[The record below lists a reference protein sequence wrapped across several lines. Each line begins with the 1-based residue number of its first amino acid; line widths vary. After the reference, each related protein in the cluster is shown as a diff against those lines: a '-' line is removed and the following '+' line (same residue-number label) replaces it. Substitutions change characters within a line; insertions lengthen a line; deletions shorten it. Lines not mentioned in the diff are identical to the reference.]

1 MASVPERFVRTG
13 LYFYYE
19 STTNPTLAMITFH
32 CLESGALVRRV
43 VEKPQTLP
51 DNVLWVDLLSPDIE
65 EERFVEAALGLD
77 IPTREELAEIE
88 DSSRF
93 YEEHGAIFMTTTVV
107 MGIAE
112 RRPQNAQV
120 TFVLTRRCLVT
131 VRYAELSPFRQFE
144 AKVARQPAAYSASHP
159 IFLGLA
165 DAVVDRVA
173 DVLES
178 VQVQLQELSRRIF
191 DHPDEKRT
199 DLEQIIQQLGQH
211 RSLLSQLGESLFSSS
226 RLIAF
231 YRLHGGDAKQDG
243 AKGALKALERD
254 VRSLGEHQ
262 ARLLGDIAFLLDATL
277 GLINI
282 EQNAIIKVFSI
293 AAVLFLPPT
302 LVGTVYGMN
311 FERMP
316 ELSWSFGYPMA
327 LVAMVVSAIIPYA
340 WFKFRNWL

>member
-1 MASVPERFVRTG
+1 
-13 LYFYYE
+13 
-19 STTNPTLAMITFH
+19 MIIFH
-32 CLESGALVRRV
+32 CLENGTLVRRV
-43 VEKPQTLP
+43 AENLQTLP
-51 DNVLWVDLLSPDIE
+51 ENVLWVDLLSPDSQ
-65 EERFVEAALGLD
+65 EERFIESSLGLD

-93 YEEHGAIFMTTTVV
+93 YDEDGAIFMTTTVV
-107 MGIAE
+107 MGIAD
-112 RRPQNAQV
+112 RRPENAEV
-120 TFVLTRRCLVT
+120 TFVLTKRCLVT
-131 VRYAELSPFRQFE
+131 VRYTELSAFRQFG
-144 AKVARQPAAYSASHP
+144 AKSSRQPSTFSSSHQ
-159 IFLGLA
+159 IFLALA
-165 DAVVDRVA
+165 DAVVDRIA

-178 VQVQLQELSRRIF
+178 VQVELQTLSRCIF
-191 DHPDEKRT
+191 DERKEQRT
-199 DLEQIIQQLGQH
+199 DLQQIIQQLGQH
-211 RSLLSQLGESLFSSS
+211 RSLLSQLGESLFSST
-226 RLIAF
+226 RLLAF
-231 YRLHGGDAKQDG
+231 YRLHANEPRQGV
-243 AKGALKALERD
+243 AKGLLKALERD

-327 LVAMVVSAIIPYA
+327 LGMMIVSAIIPYA
-340 WFKFRNWL
+340 WFKFRDWL

>member
-1 MASVPERFVRTG
+1 
-13 LYFYYE
+13 
-19 STTNPTLAMITFH
+19 MITLH
-32 CLESGALVRRV
+32 CLEKGALVRRV
-43 VEKPQTLP
+43 AEDLQALP
-51 DNVLWVDLLSPDIE
+51 DNVLWIDLLTPTQQ
-65 EERFVEAALGLD
+65 EERFIEQALGLD

-93 YEEHGAIFMTTTVV
+93 YDENGAIFMTATVV
-107 MGIAE
+107 MGITD
-112 RRPQNAQV
+112 RRPENAQV
-120 TFVLTRRCLVT
+120 TFVLTRSCLIT
-131 VRYAELSPFRQFE
+131 VRYSELSSFRQFE
-144 AKVARQPAAYSASHP
+144 TKLARQPVAYSTSHA

-165 DAVVDRVA
+165 DAVVDRIA

-178 VQVQLQELSRRIF
+178 VQVQLQTLSRCIF
-191 DHPDEKRT
+191 DERKEQRT
-199 DLEQIIQQLGQH
+199 DLQQMIQQLGQH

-226 RLIAF
+226 RLTAF
-231 YRLHGGDAKQDG
+231 YRLHVGDSKQG
-243 AKGALKALERD
+243 VAKGSLKAMERD

-311 FERMP
+311 FENMP
-316 ELSWSFGYPMA
+316 ELSWPFGYPMA
-327 LVAMVVSAIIPYA
+327 LGMMIVSAIIPYA
-340 WFKFRNWL
+340 WFKFRDWL

>member
-1 MASVPERFVRTG
+1 
-13 LYFYYE
+13 
-19 STTNPTLAMITFH
+19 MITFH
-32 CLESGALVRRV
+32 CLENGALVRRAA
-43 VEKPQTLP
+43 ENPQSIP
-51 DNVLWVDLLSPDIE
+51 DNVLWVDLLSPDQE
-65 EERFVEAALGLD
+65 EERLVESELGVD

-93 YEEHGAIFMTTTVV
+93 YDEDGAVFMTTTVV
-107 MGIAE
+107 MGIAD
-112 RRPQNAQV
+112 RRPQNAEV
-120 TFVLTRRCLVT
+120 TFVLTKRCLVT
-131 VRYAELSPFRQFE
+131 VRYSELSAFRQFE
-144 AKVARQPAAYSASHP
+144 AKSSRQPSTFSSSHQ
-159 IFLGLA
+159 IFLALA
-165 DAVVDRVA
+165 DAVVDRIA

-178 VQVQLQELSRRIF
+178 VQIELQTLSRSIF
-191 DHPDEKRT
+191 DKREEQRT
-199 DLEQIIQQLGQH
+199 DLQQVIQRLGQH

-231 YRLHGGDAKQDG
+231 YRLHANEPKQG
-243 AKGALKALERD
+243 VAKGLLKALERD

-282 EQNAIIKVFSI
+282 EQSAVIKVFSI

-311 FERMP
+311 FEIMP
-316 ELSWSFGYPMA
+316 ELGWSFGYPMA
-327 LVAMVVSAIIPYA
+327 LGMMVVSAIIPYA

>member
-1 MASVPERFVRTG
+1 
-13 LYFYYE
+13 
-19 STTNPTLAMITFH
+19 MITLH
-32 CLESGALVRRV
+32 CLEQGALTRR
-43 VEKPQTLP
+43 TADDLTALP
-51 DNVLWVDLLSPDIE
+51 DNVLWVDLLAPDAQ
-65 EERFVEAALGLD
+65 EERFIESALGVD

-93 YEEHGAIFMTTTVV
+93 YDEDGAIFMTTTVV
-107 MGIAE
+107 MGIADQ
-112 RRPQNAQV
+112 RPENAEV

-131 VRYAELSPFRQFE
+131 VRYTELSAFRQFE
-144 AKVARQPAAYSASHP
+144 AKSQRQPASYASSHQ
-159 IFLGLA
+159 IFLALA
-165 DAVVDRVA
+165 DAVVDRIA

-178 VQVQLQELSRRIF
+178 VQVELQTLSRCIF
-191 DHPDEKRT
+191 DQRKEQRT
-199 DLEQIIQQLGQH
+199 DLQQIIQRLGQH
-211 RSLLSQLGESLFSSS
+211 RSLLSQLGESLFSSA

-231 YRLHGGDAKQDG
+231 YRLHANEPRQGLG
-243 AKGALKALERD
+243 KGLLKALERD

-311 FERMP
+311 FQHMP
-316 ELSWSFGYPMA
+316 ELGWPFGYPMA
-327 LVAMVVSAIIPYA
+327 LGMMVVSAIIPYA
-340 WFKFRNWL
+340 WFKFRDWL

>member
-1 MASVPERFVRTG
+1 
-13 LYFYYE
+13 
-19 STTNPTLAMITFH
+19 MIIFH
-32 CLESGALVRRV
+32 CLENGALVRRAA
-43 VEKPQTLP
+43 ENLQTLP
-51 DNVLWVDLLSPDIE
+51 DNVLWVDLLSPDSQ
-65 EERFVEAALGLD
+65 EERFIESSLGLD

-93 YEEHGAIFMTTTVV
+93 YDEDGAIFMTTTVV
-107 MGIAE
+107 MGIAD
-112 RRPQNAQV
+112 RRPENAEV
-120 TFVLTRRCLVT
+120 TFVLTKRCLVT
-131 VRYAELSPFRQFE
+131 VRYTELSAFRQFE
-144 AKVARQPAAYSASHP
+144 AKSSRQPSTFSSSHQ
-159 IFLGLA
+159 IFLALA
-165 DAVVDRVA
+165 DAVVDRIA

-178 VQVQLQELSRRIF
+178 VQVELQTLSRCIF
-191 DHPDEKRT
+191 DERKEQRT
-199 DLEQIIQQLGQH
+199 DLQQIIQQLGQH
-211 RSLLSQLGESLFSSS
+211 RSLLSQLGESLFSST
-226 RLIAF
+226 RLLAF
-231 YRLHGGDAKQDG
+231 YRLHANEPKQG
-243 AKGALKALERD
+243 VAKGLLKALERD

-327 LVAMVVSAIIPYA
+327 LGMMVISAIIPYA
-340 WFKFRNWL
+340 WFKFRDWL

>member
-1 MASVPERFVRTG
+1 
-13 LYFYYE
+13 
-19 STTNPTLAMITFH
+19 MITFH
-32 CLESGALVRRV
+32 CLENGALARRV
-43 VEKPQTLP
+43 AENPQVLP
-51 DNVLWVDLLSPDIE
+51 KNVLWIDLLMPDLQ

-93 YEEHGAIFMTTTVV
+93 YEEDGAIFMTTAVV
-107 MGIAE
+107 MGITD
-112 RRPQNAQV
+112 RRPEIAQL
-120 TFVLTRRCLVT
+120 TFVLTSRCLVT
-131 VRYAELSPFRQFE
+131 VRYAELSPFLQFE
-144 AKVARQPAAYSASHP
+144 AKVARQPSTYTASHP

-173 DVLES
+173 DVLEN
-178 VQVQLQELSRRIF
+178 VQAQLQVLSRCIF
-191 DHPDEKRT
+191 DDPNDKRT
-199 DLEQIIQQLGQH
+199 DLEQIIQRLGQH

-226 RLIAF
+226 RLMAF
-231 YRLHGGDAKQDG
+231 YRLHGADSKQDG
-243 AKGALKALERD
+243 AKSAMKAIERD

-316 ELSWSFGYPMA
+316 ELSWTFGYPMA
-327 LVAMVVSAIIPYA
+327 LGAMVVSAIIPYA

>member
-1 MASVPERFVRTG
+1 
-13 LYFYYE
+13 
-19 STTNPTLAMITFH
+19 MIIFH
-32 CLESGALVRRV
+32 CLENGTLVRRV
-43 VEKPQTLP
+43 AENLQTFP
-51 DNVLWVDLLSPDIE
+51 ENVLWVDLLSPDSQ
-65 EERFVEAALGLD
+65 EERFIESSLGLD

-93 YEEHGAIFMTTTVV
+93 YDEDGAIFMTTTVV
-107 MGIAE
+107 MGIAD
-112 RRPQNAQV
+112 RRPENAEV
-120 TFVLTRRCLVT
+120 TFVLTKRCLVT
-131 VRYAELSPFRQFE
+131 VRYTELSAFRQFG
-144 AKVARQPAAYSASHP
+144 AKSSRQPSTFSSSHQ
-159 IFLGLA
+159 IFLALA
-165 DAVVDRVA
+165 DAVVDRIA

-178 VQVQLQELSRRIF
+178 VQVELQTLSRCIF
-191 DHPDEKRT
+191 DERKEQRT
-199 DLEQIIQQLGQH
+199 DLQQIIQQLGQH

-231 YRLHGGDAKQDG
+231 YRLHANEPKLGVS
-243 AKGALKALERD
+243 KGLLKALERD

-316 ELSWSFGYPMA
+316 ELSRSFGYPMA
-327 LVAMVVSAIIPYA
+327 LGMMVVSAIIPYA
-340 WFKFRNWL
+340 WFKFRDWL

>member
-1 MASVPERFVRTG
+1 
-13 LYFYYE
+13 
-19 STTNPTLAMITFH
+19 MIIFH
-32 CLESGALVRRV
+32 CLEHGALVRRAA
-43 VEKPQTLP
+43 ENLEAMPG
-51 DNVLWVDLLSPDIE
+51 NVLWVDLLSPDQH
-65 EERFVEAALGLD
+65 EERFIESALGVD

-93 YEEHGAIFMTTTVV
+93 YDEDGAIFMTTTVV
-107 MGIAE
+107 MGIAD
-112 RRPQNAQV
+112 RRPENAEV
-120 TFVLTRRCLVT
+120 TFVLTKRCLVT
-131 VRYAELSPFRQFE
+131 VRYSELSAFRQFE
-144 AKVARQPAAYSASHP
+144 AKSSRQPSTYSSSHQ
-159 IFLGLA
+159 IFLALA
-165 DAVVDRVA
+165 DAVVDRIA

-178 VQVQLQELSRRIF
+178 VQVELQTLSRCIF
-191 DHPDEKRT
+191 DQQKDQRT
-199 DLEQIIQQLGQH
+199 DLQQIIRRLGQH
-211 RSLLSQLGESLFSSS
+211 RSLLSQLGESLFSSN

-231 YRLHGGDAKQDG
+231 YRLHANESRQGSS
-243 AKGALKALERD
+243 KGLLKALERD

-277 GLINI
+277 GMINI

-316 ELSWSFGYPMA
+316 ELGWSLGYPMA
-327 LVAMVVSAIIPYA
+327 LGMMVVSAIIPYA

>member
-1 MASVPERFVRTG
+1 
-13 LYFYYE
+13 
-19 STTNPTLAMITFH
+19 MITFH
-32 CLESGALVRRV
+32 CLENGALVRRV
-43 VEKPQTLP
+43 ADGLKALP
-51 DNVLWVDLLSPDIE
+51 DNALWVDLLSPDQA
-65 EERFVEAALGLD
+65 EERFVERSLGVD

-93 YEEHGAIFMTTTVV
+93 YDEDGAIFMTTTVV
-107 MGIAE
+107 MGIADRKPE
-112 RRPQNAQV
+112 NAEV

-131 VRYAELSPFRQFE
+131 VRYSELSAFRQFE
-144 AKVARQPAAYSASHP
+144 TKASRQPSTYGSSHQ

-165 DAVVDRVA
+165 DAVVDRIA

-178 VQVQLQELSRRIF
+178 VQVELQTLSRCIF
-191 DHPDEKRT
+191 DQRKEQRT
-199 DLEQIIQQLGQH
+199 DLQQIIQRLGQH

-231 YRLHGGDAKQDG
+231 YRLHANEPRQGSG
-243 AKGALKALERD
+243 KGVLKALERD

-311 FERMP
+311 FEHMP
-316 ELSWSFGYPMA
+316 ELGWPFGYPMA
-327 LVAMVVSAIIPYA
+327 LGMMVVSAIIPYA
-340 WFKFRNWL
+340 WFKFRDWL

>member
-1 MASVPERFVRTG
+1 
-13 LYFYYE
+13 
-19 STTNPTLAMITFH
+19 MIIFH
-32 CLESGALVRRV
+32 CLENGTLMRRV
-43 VEKPQTLP
+43 AENLQTLP
-51 DNVLWVDLLSPDIE
+51 DNVLWVDLLSPDLQ
-65 EERFVEAALGLD
+65 EERFIESSLGLD

-93 YEEHGAIFMTTTVV
+93 YDEDGAIFMTTTVV
-107 MGIAE
+107 MGIAD
-112 RRPQNAQV
+112 RRPENAEV
-120 TFVLTRRCLVT
+120 TFVLTKRCLVT
-131 VRYAELSPFRQFE
+131 VRYSELSAFRQFE
-144 AKVARQPAAYSASHP
+144 GKSSRQPSTFSSSDQ
-159 IFLGLA
+159 IFLALA
-165 DAVVDRVA
+165 DAVVDRIA

-178 VQVQLQELSRRIF
+178 VQVQLQTLSRCIF
-191 DHPDEKRT
+191 DERKEQRT
-199 DLEQIIQQLGQH
+199 DLQQIIQQLGQH

-231 YRLHGGDAKQDG
+231 YRLHANEPKLGV
-243 AKGALKALERD
+243 AKGLLKALERD

-316 ELSWSFGYPMA
+316 ELNWSFGYPMA
-327 LVAMVVSAIIPYA
+327 LGMMIVSAIIPYA
-340 WFKFRNWL
+340 WFKFRDWL

>member
-1 MASVPERFVRTG
+1 
-13 LYFYYE
+13 
-19 STTNPTLAMITFH
+19 MITLY
-32 CLESGALVRRV
+32 CLENGALVRRV
-43 VEKPQTLP
+43 AESLQTLP
-51 DNVLWVDLLSPDIE
+51 DNVLWIDLLSPDQQ
-65 EERFVEAALGLD
+65 EERFVESELGLD

-93 YEEHGAIFMTTTVV
+93 YDEDGAIFMTTTVV
-107 MGIAE
+107 MGIAD
-112 RRPQNAQV
+112 RRPENAEV
-120 TFVLTRRCLVT
+120 TFVLTKRRLVT
-131 VRYAELSPFRQFE
+131 VRYSELSAFRQFE
-144 AKVARQPAAYSASHP
+144 SKSSRQPSNYATSHQ
-159 IFLGLA
+159 IFLALA
-165 DAVVDRVA
+165 DAVVDRIA

-178 VQVQLQELSRRIF
+178 VQIELQALSRRIF
-191 DHPDEKRT
+191 DEGKEHRR
-199 DLEQIIQQLGQH
+199 DLQQIIQQLGQH

-231 YRLHGGDAKQDG
+231 YRLHADEPKQG
-243 AKGALKALERD
+243 VAKGLLKALERD

-282 EQNAIIKVFSI
+282 EQNSIIKVFSI

-316 ELSWSFGYPMA
+316 ELGWSLGYPMA
-327 LVAMVVSAIIPYA
+327 LGMMVISAIIPYA
-340 WFKFRNWL
+340 WFKFRDWL

>member
-1 MASVPERFVRTG
+1 
-13 LYFYYE
+13 
-19 STTNPTLAMITFH
+19 MITFY
-32 CLESGALVRRV
+32 CLENGALVRRAAENTQV
-43 VEKPQTLP
+43 LP
-51 DNVLWVDLLSPDIE
+51 DNVLWVDLLSPGPE
-65 EERFVEAALGLD
+65 EERFIESALALD

-93 YEEHGAIFMTTTVV
+93 YEEDGAVFMTTTVV
-107 MGIAE
+107 MGIAD
-112 RRPQNAQV
+112 RRPENAEV
-120 TFVLTRRCLVT
+120 TFVLTKRCLVT
-131 VRYAELSPFRQFE
+131 VRYTELSAFRQFE
-144 AKVARQPAAYSASHP
+144 TKSARQPSTFSSSHQ
-159 IFLGLA
+159 IFLALA
-165 DAVVDRVA
+165 DAVVDRIA

-178 VQVQLQELSRRIF
+178 VQVELQTLSRCIF
-191 DHPDEKRT
+191 DKRKEQRT
-199 DLEQIIQQLGQH
+199 DLQQIIQQLGQH
-211 RSLLSQLGESLFSSS
+211 RSLLSQLGESLFSSN

-231 YRLHGGDAKQDG
+231 YRLHANEPGQGV
-243 AKGALKALERD
+243 AKGLLKALERD

-311 FERMP
+311 FDRMP
-316 ELSWSFGYPMA
+316 ELSWPFGYPMA
-327 LVAMVVSAIIPYA
+327 LGMMVVSAIIPYA

>member
-1 MASVPERFVRTG
+1 
-13 LYFYYE
+13 
-19 STTNPTLAMITFH
+19 MITLY
-32 CLESGALVRRV
+32 CLENGALVRRV
-43 VEKPQTLP
+43 AESLQTLP
-51 DNVLWVDLLSPDIE
+51 DNVLWIDLLSPDQQ
-65 EERFVEAALGLD
+65 EERFVESELGLD

-93 YEEHGAIFMTTTVV
+93 YDEDGAIFMTTTVV
-107 MGIAE
+107 MGIAD
-112 RRPQNAQV
+112 RRPENAEV
-120 TFVLTRRCLVT
+120 TFVLTKRRLVT
-131 VRYAELSPFRQFE
+131 VRYSELSAFRQFE
-144 AKVARQPAAYSASHP
+144 SKSSRQPSNYATSHQ
-159 IFLGLA
+159 IFLALA
-165 DAVVDRVA
+165 DAVVDRIA

-178 VQVQLQELSRRIF
+178 VQIELQALSRRIF
-191 DHPDEKRT
+191 DEGKEHRR
-199 DLEQIIQQLGQH
+199 DLQQIIQQLGQH

-231 YRLHGGDAKQDG
+231 YRLHADEPKQG
-243 AKGALKALERD
+243 VAKGLLKALERD

-282 EQNAIIKVFSI
+282 EQNSIIKVFSI

-316 ELSWSFGYPMA
+316 ELGWSLGYPMA
-327 LVAMVVSAIIPYA
+327 LGMMVVSAIIPYA
-340 WFKFRNWL
+340 WFKFRDWL